1 MTETRTE
8 TRYEFPTQ
16 FDIIAI
22 EREAR
27 ALRAQAVADGVRAAF
42 AWLRARVARAP
53 EGRTA

>member
-8 TRYEFPTQ
+8 IRYEFPTQ
-16 FDIIAI
+16 IDILAI

-27 ALRAQAVADGVRAAF
+27 ALRAQAVAEGVRAGL
-42 AWLRARVARAP
+42 AWLRARLARAP